1 MELYIQKQKI
11 LDIGT
16 ATDAKDYYITDSTK
30 TWATNQYANYYVYI
44 LSGTGAGL
52 IIKITSNDAT
62 TLYFASITKDLE
74 DDVSYEIV
82 YFPYERVEMFQDE
95 KVSVTSTIQNYS
107 DIGKLFTDY
116 SQSFTIPASAINNS
130 IFSHWYDNAV
140 DGGYDA
146 RIRYNA
152 YIEIDTIPFR
162 EGNVQLEKANKKNGY
177 IESYTLTFYGNLTQL
192 KDKFGEDKLNT
203 LDFSSLN
210 HALNATE
217 IFNRITSWFS
227 GVAYPLIGNTRKFN
241 YKTGGI
247 YDVST
252 NTGAIN
258 WDDLFPAAKIT
269 TILDFIQTKYNI
281 TFTGNFL
288 NYGQFNKLFMLLKN
302 SELPR
307 AYNAGIFYVQN
318 RFTGTVTFPEYNTTT
333 DTITSNWNT
342 FFPATGPKRISIN
355 FRTTP
360 ATGFTTT
367 IYKVE
372 LYQDGV
378 VVQTFD
384 NLVGTT
390 SVTLLDVRQSDDA
403 AQHEY
408 KIKVSSIGAF
418 DFKGKIAYIRR
429 STLPDV
435 TTEGYNYAVS
445 GSPTGQSFTSTQEVV
460 NYVPDIK
467 VADFFM
473 GLVKMFNLIITPINT
488 TTFKLEPLELYYQ
501 AGQIKD
507 LTPYI
512 YADELDIEKPKLFK
526 TIEFSYE
533 KSENILN
540 NKFSGLFNRE
550 YGDLVYN
557 SGSNSENG
565 KYEIK
570 LPFEDV
576 MWERTTGEN
585 FHTATLLNKDLQSYT
600 PKPILMYNN
609 GTTLVDATNPI
620 KLFNGTTYSNM
631 TGYLRFNND
640 IPLGA
645 TDTGYVHTLN
655 WGAEVSSW
663 YLTIAPNGLYKR
675 HYEQYITNLYNQ
687 KTRVLKVK
695 AKLEPR
701 NLTNLKLN
709 DRIIIR
715 DNRYI
720 INSFTTDLT
729 NGEATLELINDY
741 RVLGYNS
748 VGYRFANIEMLNVDN
763 TAQEFQLDLYIGLF
777 KQFTI
782 TSLSGWVTSPTS
794 GVKYDDTS
802 MTVSIAANA
811 TGLLRTYNINLKFK
825 DFDDNELIVEIPI
838 TQEA

>member
-1 MELYIQKQKI
+1 MELYIQKEKI
-11 LDIGT
+11 FDNGT
-16 ATDAKDYYITDSTK
+16 ATSGKDYYIIDTTK
-30 TWATNQYANYYVYI
+30 SWTTNQWVNYYIYI

-52 IIKITSNDAT
+52 LLKITSNDAT
-62 TLYFASITKDLE
+62 TLYFTSIFKDL
-74 DDVSYEIV
+74 DSTTV
-82 YFPYERVEMFQDE
+82 YQIMSFPYERVEMFQDE

-140 DGGYDA
+140 DNGYDA

-192 KDKFGEDKLNT
+192 KDKFGEDKLNS

-210 HALNATE
+210 HPLNATE

-227 GVAYPLIGNTRKFN
+227 GVAYPLIGNIRKFN

-252 NTGAIN
+252 NTGAIK
-258 WDDLFPAAKIT
+258 WDDLFPAVKIT
-269 TILDFIQTKYNI
+269 TILDFIEAKYGI

-288 NYGQFNKLFMLLKN
+288 NYGQFNKLFMLMKN

-307 AYNAGIFYVQN
+307 AYNGGVFFQKF
-318 RFTGTVTFPEYNTTT
+318 RGSFPEYNDTTNVITT
-333 DTITSNWNT
+333 DWNSGL
-342 FFPATGPKRISIN
+342 FLNPPNNPRRIIIK
-355 FRTTP
+355 FYTTLASP
-360 ATGFTTT
+360 YLTTN
-367 IYKVE
+367 YKIDV
-372 LYQDGV
+372 YKDGV
-378 VVQTFD
+378 ISNTFD
-384 NLVGTT
+384 NLIGNQELVLYNQTRSEDGLPHTF
-390 SVTLLDVRQSDDA
+390 SV
-403 AQHEY
+403 
-408 KIKVSSIGAF
+408 KVSAIGNFA
-418 DFKGKIAYIRR
+418 FKGQILYVRR
-429 STLPDV
+429 GGGDLSSNV
-435 TTEGYNYAVS
+435 YNYATS
-445 GSPTGQSFTSTQEVV
+445 GSPTGQSFTAIQEIV

-467 VADFFM
+467 VADLFM
-473 GLVKMFNLIITPINT
+473 GLVKMFNLIITPIDA

-512 YADELDIEKPKLFK
+512 YANELDIEKPKLFK

-550 YGDLVYN
+550 YGDLVYD
-557 SGSNSENG
+557 SGSNSESG

-609 GTTLVDATNPI
+609 GLTLVDITNPI
-620 KLFNGTTYSNM
+620 KLFNGTTYSNI
-631 TGYLRFNND
+631 TGYFRFNND

-645 TDTGYVHTLN
+645 TDTGYVHSLN

-763 TAQEFQLDLYIGLF
+763 TVQEFQLDLYLGLF

-782 TSLSGWVTSPTS
+782 TSVTGWITSPTS
-794 GVKYDDTS
+794 GIKYDDTS
-802 MTVSIAANA
+802 MIISIAANT
-811 TGLLRTYNINLKFK
+811 TGLQRTDNITIKFK
-825 DFDDNELIVEIPI
+825 DFDDVETIVEIPI
-838 TQEA
+838 TQEP